1 MFDQFSPE
9 ELPESDESILTT
21 MDRMTNAGLSSIDF
35 QRAFIQCWKCRGMI
49 ARRNVHFHSCASVKT
64 SEEFAPL
71 DRVSLLHCTGTEGL
85 TEQSFEA
92 LMSYCDDCEKYMT
105 YRASLHHDCVFFDTY
120 LGEDLAEDFTMEM
133 DLV

>member
-1 MFDQFSPE
+1 M
-9 ELPESDESILTT
+9 LTT
-21 MDRMTNAGLSSIDF
+21 MDRMTDAGLSATDF
-35 QRAFIQCWKCRGMI
+35 QRAFIQCQKCKGMI
-49 ARRNVHFHSCASVKT
+49 ARHNIYFHQCASVET

-85 TEQSFEA
+85 TERSFEA

-105 YRASLHHDCVFFDTY
+105 YRASLHHDCVLFDTY
-120 LGEDLAEDFTMEM
+120 FGEEFGEEFAMEM